1 MNSLY
6 ETDLKLLVE
15 HPVIIGIDEA
25 GRGCLAGPL
34 VCAAVVLDYN
44 VMFDKLKDSKQLS
57 PTVREVLYQQ
67 IVDSCLTY
75 SIQVIPVEYIDEQN
89 ILNATMEGMK
99 RAILSLGV
107 SQGLCL
113 VDGNR
118 LPSLT
123 ASEAKNLR
131 LNSVVHGDDLHASI
145 AAASILAKVYR
156 DQLMVE
162 LDKEYPHY
170 GFATHKAYGTK
181 AHLEAISKY
190 GPCPIHRKSFAPMKY
205 LQY

>member
-6 ETDLKLLVE
+6 DADLKLLE
-15 HPVIIGIDEA
+15 EYPLIIGVDEA

-34 VCAAVVLDYN
+34 VCAAVVLDYE
-44 VMFDKLKDSKQLS
+44 VAFDKLKDSKQLS

-67 IVDSCLTY
+67 IVDSCITY
-75 SIQVIPVEYIDEQN
+75 SIQVIPVEYIDEHN

-99 RAILSLGV
+99 RAVLALGI
-107 SQGLCL
+107 SHGLCL

-118 LPSLT
+118 LPALNAPET
-123 ASEAKNLR
+123 NELELR
-131 LNSVVHGDDLHASI
+131 SVVGGDGLHASI

-162 LDKEYPHY
+162 LDKEYPVY
-170 GFATHKAYGTK
+170 GFAIHKAYGTK

-190 GPCPIHRKSFAPMKY
+190 GPSPIHRKSFAPMKY
-205 LQY
+205 L

>member
-1 MNSLY
+1 MNPLY
-6 ETDLKLLVE
+6 DADLKLLEEYPLITGV
-15 HPVIIGIDEA
+15 DEA

-34 VCAAVVLDYN
+34 VCAAVVLDYE
-44 VMFDKLKDSKQLS
+44 MAFDKLKDSKQLS

-67 IVDSCLTY
+67 IVDSCITY
-75 SIQVIPVEYIDEQN
+75 SIQVIPVEYIDEHN

-99 RAILSLGV
+99 RAILALGITE
-107 SQGLCL
+107 GLCL

-118 LPSLT
+118 LPALNAPGT
-123 ASEAKNLR
+123 NDLELR
-131 LNSVVHGDDLHASI
+131 SVIGGDGLHASI

-162 LDKEYPHY
+162 LDKEYPDY

-190 GPCPIHRKSFAPMKY
+190 GPSPIHRKSFAPMKY
-205 LQY
+205 L

>member
-1 MNSLY
+1 MNPLY
-6 ETDLKLLVE
+6 ESDLKLLAE
-15 HPVIIGIDEA
+15 HPVIIGVDEA

-34 VCAAVVLDYN
+34 VCAAVVLDYE
-44 VMFDKLKDSKQLS
+44 VAFDKLKDSKQLS
-57 PTVREVLYQQ
+57 PTVREVLYRQ
-67 IVDSCLTY
+67 ILDSCLTY
-75 SIQVIPVEYIDEQN
+75 SIQVIPVEYIDEHN

-99 RAILSLGV
+99 RAILALGT

-118 LPSLT
+118 LPPLT
-123 ASEAKNLR
+123 ASEARDLQLK
-131 LNSVVHGDDLHASI
+131 SVVHGDDLHASI

-181 AHLEAISKY
+181 AHLEAIAKY

>member
-1 MNSLY
+1 MNPLY
-6 ETDLKLLVE
+6 EADLKLLAE
-15 HPVIIGIDEA
+15 HPVIIGVDEA

-34 VCAAVVLDYN
+34 VCAAVVLDYE
-44 VMFDKLKDSKQLS
+44 VAFDKLKDSKQLS
-57 PTVREVLYQQ
+57 PTVREVLYRQ

-75 SIQVIPVEYIDEQN
+75 SIQVIPVEYIDEHN

-99 RAILSLGV
+99 RAILALGI

-118 LPSLT
+118 LPPLT
-123 ASEAKNLR
+123 ASEARDLQLK
-131 LNSVVHGDDLHASI
+131 SVVHGDDLHASI

-181 AHLEAISKY
+181 AHLEAIAKY
-190 GPCPIHRKSFAPMKY
+190 GSCPIHRKSFAPMKY